1 MVDLG
6 EGGRIVVELAGPFS
20 GGGSSGK
27 LVEITLPFANWKGA
41 KSPYSMTLTI
51 EGLIQRSRIDLWP
64 SVSNLERLRIMGTG
78 LCTENDDGTVTVYAI
93 GNKPD
98 EDITI
103 QASITE
109 VSE

>member
-6 EGGRIVVELAGPFS
+6 EGGGIAVELYGPFS
-20 GGGSSGK
+20 VGGSSGK
-27 LVEITLPFANWKGA
+27 LVQITLPLENWKGA
-41 KSPYSMTLTI
+41 KSPYSMTVEIDGIST
-51 EGLIQRSRIDLWP
+51 RSRIDLWP
-64 SVSNLERLRIMGTG
+64 SVSNLERLRIMGSG
-78 LCTENDDGTVTVYAI
+78 LCAENDSGAATVYAL

>member
-6 EGGRIVVELAGPFS
+6 EGGGIVVELAGPFS

-51 EGLIQRSRIDLWP
+51 EGLSQRSRIDLWP

>member
-6 EGGRIVVELAGPFS
+6 EGGGLVVELSGPFS
-20 GGGSSGK
+20 GGGSSAK
-27 LVEITLPFANWKGA
+27 LVEITLPFINWKGA
-41 KSPYSMTLTI
+41 KSPYSMI
-51 EGLIQRSRIDLWP
+51 VAMEGLSMRSRIDLWP
-64 SVSNLERLRIMGTG
+64 SVSNLERLCSMGTG
-78 LCTENDDGTVTVYAI
+78 LCTENDNGAVTVYAL

>member
-6 EGGRIVVELAGPFS
+6 EGGGMVVSLSGPFS
-20 GGGSSGK
+20 GVGNFVN
-27 LVEITLPFANWKGA
+27 LVQITLPFVNWKGA
-41 KSPYSMTLTI
+41 RSPYSMTVAVD
-51 EGLIQRSRIDLWP
+51 GLSRRSRIDLFP

>member
-6 EGGRIVVELAGPFS
+6 EGGGLVVELAGPFS
-20 GGGSSGK
+20 GGGSTGK
-27 LVEITLPFANWKGA
+27 IVEITLPCANWKGA
-41 KSPYSMTLTI
+41 KSPYSMTVSM
-51 EGLIQRSRIDLWP
+51 EGMSQRSRIDLWP
-64 SVSNLERLRIMGTG
+64 SVSNLERLRAMGSG
-78 LCTENDDGTVTVYAI
+78 LCSENNNGTVTVYAL

-98 EDITI
+98 ADITI

>member
-6 EGGRIVVELAGPFS
+6 EGGGLVVALSGPFS

-51 EGLIQRSRIDLWP
+51 EGLSQRSRIDLWP

-78 LCTENDDGTVTVYAI
+78 LCTENDNGTVTVYAL

-109 VSE
+109 VSK

>member
-6 EGGRIVVELAGPFS
+6 EGGGLVVELAGPFS
-20 GGGSSGK
+20 GGGNAVK
-27 LVEITLPFANWKGA
+27 LVQITLPSANWKGA
-41 KSPYSMTLTI
+41 KSPYSMTVSM
-51 EGLIQRSRIDLWP
+51 EGLSQRSRIDLWP
-64 SVSNLERLRIMGTG
+64 SVSNLERLRIMGSG
-78 LCTENDDGTVTVYAI
+78 LCAENDSGAVTVYAL

>member
-6 EGGRIVVELAGPFS
+6 EGGRLVVALSGPFS

-51 EGLIQRSRIDLWP
+51 EGLSQRSRIDLWP

-78 LCTENDDGTVTVYAI
+78 LCTENDSGTVTVYAL

-109 VSE
+109 VSK

>member
-6 EGGRIVVELAGPFS
+6 EGGGLVVELAGPFS
-20 GGGSSGK
+20 GGGSVGK
-27 LVEITLPFANWKGA
+27 LVQLTLPFTNWKGA
-41 KSPYSMTLTI
+41 KSPYSMALTI
-51 EGLIQRSRIDLWP
+51 EGLSNRSRIDLWP

-78 LCTENDDGTVTVYAI
+78 LCTENDSGTVTVYAL

-109 VSE
+109 VSK

>member
-6 EGGRIVVELAGPFS
+6 EGGGIVVKLSGPFP

-27 LVEITLPFANWKGA
+27 LIEITLPFANWKGA
-41 KSPYSMTLTI
+41 KNPYSMTLTI
-51 EGLIQRSRIDLWP
+51 DGLSNRSRIELWP

-78 LCTENDDGTVTVYAI
+78 LCTENDSGTVTVYAI